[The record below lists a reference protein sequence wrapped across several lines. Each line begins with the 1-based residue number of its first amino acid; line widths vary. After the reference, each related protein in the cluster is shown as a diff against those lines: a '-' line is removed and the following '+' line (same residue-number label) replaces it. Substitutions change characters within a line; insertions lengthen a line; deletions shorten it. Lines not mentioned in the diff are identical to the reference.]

1 MFNTMNVVG
10 ILRSGGDTRAA
21 LFIDVSGVWFIGIPM
36 AVLGGLILH
45 LPIYIVYAMV
55 FVEEVYKCIIGIIRY
70 RKKKWLRNIISSECI

>member
-1 MFNTMNVVG
+1 MNVVG

-36 AVLGGLILH
+36 AVIGGLLLH

-55 FVEEVYKCIIGIIRY
+55 FVEEVYKFILGIFRY
-70 RKKKWLRNIISSECI
+70 RKKKWLRNIISTDSVG